1 MILRD
6 IITHKP
12 GICKQEVAKVLT
24 LSYVTPVF
32 QGAGNISG
40 AHFLFIQLALLPS
53 GAFAADGAGV
63 AGALT
68 LVGIAAVQ
76 AAPNG
81 GLLLVVERMV

>member
-32 QGAGNISG
+32 RGQETFQVRIS
-40 AHFLFIQLALLPS
+40 FLSSSPSCHPALLPQTGQGS
-53 GAFAADGAGV
+53 
-63 AGALT
+63 
-68 LVGIAAVQ
+68 Q
-76 AAPNG
+76 ARP
-81 GLLLVVERMV
+81 LS